1 MILWTQIVS
10 DSYVDCQD
18 TEHILYSFICKFNM
32 GGFEMPLKVTF
43 LNKPLC
49 TMLADYPQTVVH
61 SFLVSSN
68 ILLPLRFVRAQ
79 LAEKQ
84 SAFILGRWVSV
95 QFVNVE
101 TLPSVR

>member
-43 LNKPLC
+43 LNKSLC

-68 ILLPLRFVRAQ
+68 ILLPLGFVRAQ
-79 LAEKQ
+79 LAEK
-84 SAFILGRWVSV
+84 
-95 QFVNVE
+95 
-101 TLPSVR
+101 